1 MSQFSEN
8 IAIGMNML
16 CPILSGCSTLFG
28 KDTGHNERKPQIS
41 IDIKISLW
49 LNIFPI
55 SDKHVVCVGAEV
67 WGGTFREHHQGSGI
81 PERNLEKIHQ
91 STLRA
96 DVHMRYIVRGINS
109 ENKLGGVLCVLNGKV
124 CGSPGSSLLLT
135 LSLRTFSLSPFLCVV
150 SLNSVCSVHG
160 YC

>member
-1 MSQFSEN
+1 MCGSRSLGGHFQRASLGFR
-8 IAIGMNML
+8 
-16 CPILSGCSTLFG
+16 
-28 KDTGHNERKPQIS
+28 DTRKEA
-41 IDIKISLW
+41 
-49 LNIFPI
+49 
-55 SDKHVVCVGAEV
+55 G
-67 WGGTFREHHQGSGI
+67 
-81 PERNLEKIHQ
+81 KIHQ

-135 LSLRTFSLSPFLCVV
+135 LSLRTFSLSPFLCEV

-160 YC
+160 NC